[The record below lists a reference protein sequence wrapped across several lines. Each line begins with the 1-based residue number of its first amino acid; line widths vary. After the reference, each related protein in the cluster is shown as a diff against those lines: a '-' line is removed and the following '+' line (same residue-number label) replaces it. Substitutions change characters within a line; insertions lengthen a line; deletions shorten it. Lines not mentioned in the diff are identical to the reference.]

1 MAKTFIEVEML
12 PAGHGDALLV
22 TYGDV
27 DAPAR
32 MLIDGGPYYAY
43 ERIMRRLLQIPKADR
58 HFELLVITHIDA
70 DHVDGVIRL
79 LREDLNKLG
88 FVFDDIWFNG
98 TDQLDAIASADD
110 ALGAKQGEYLQ
121 ALLKSKGLPWNVV
134 FDGGPV
140 LARPKKPVRLASG
153 AKVRVLSPTKQRLT
167 ELLLD
172 WTKVIESE
180 GYRTGDTTEALARLA
195 TDRRLNALADELD
208 HLGSDDHRVD
218 ATPDKS
224 LANGSSIAFVLEVG
238 SRRVLLAGDAHADV
252 LTASIDGYIT
262 APKKLTLQAFKLPHH
277 GSLAN
282 LNTDL
287 LDRLD
292 CRNFLVST
300 NGSYFGHPDKMCI
313 EMIVDNADDAHLWFN
328 YATEFNGMWIDDRD
342 EPYTAHYPMGITLR

>member
-1 MAKTFIEVEML
+1 
-12 PAGHGDALLV
+12 
-22 TYGDV
+22 
-27 DAPAR
+27 
-32 MLIDGGPYYAY
+32 
-43 ERIMRRLLQIPKADR
+43 MRRLLQIPKADR

-70 DHVDGVIRL
+70 DHIDGVIRL
-79 LREDLNKLG
+79 LREDLGKHG

-121 ALLKSKGLPWNVV
+121 ALLKSKGLPWNKA

-140 LARPKKPVRLASG
+140 LARPKKPIKLASG
-153 AKVRVLSPTKQRLT
+153 AKVRVLSPTKLRLT

-180 GYRTGDTTEALARLA
+180 GYTTGDTDEALKRL
-195 TDRRLNALADELD
+195 DNDPRLNALADELD
-208 HLGSDDHRVD
+208 HLGSEEHRVD

-238 SRRVLLAGDAHADV
+238 SRKVLLAGDAHADV
-252 LTASIDGYIT
+252 LTASIDDYIA
-262 APKKLTLQAFKLPHH
+262 APKKLKLAAFKLPHH

-287 LDRLD
+287 LDRID
-292 CRNFLVST
+292 CKNFLVST
-300 NGSYFGHPDKMCI
+300 NGSYFGHPDKMCMQ
-313 EMIVDNADDAHLWFN
+313 MIIDNADDAHLWFN
-328 YATEFNGMWIDDRD
+328 YATDRNGMWLEDHD
-342 EPYTAHYPMGITLR
+342 EPFTAHYPMGITFR